1 MIKNFVIDSIIEDI
15 SFVVSGAR
23 GGWGERWQLGSCRS
37 LKEQNWSLNTQ
48 TTSTQLEINK
58 WAIFLLGQTVDLEIF
73 YAIEKL
79 AVKLLNIFMRD
90 IYTCRFFKIKQN

>member
-58 WAIFLLGQTVDLEIF
+58 
-73 YAIEKL
+73 
-79 AVKLLNIFMRD
+79 
-90 IYTCRFFKIKQN
+90 